1 MKTMLVSLLTL
12 MCAAT
17 LFAQTEWRGGFPGR
31 ETAWLCA
38 HNWSDQRVPDDMDN
52 VVIPDCSTRGN
63 FYPVIRSKTAN
74 VQSLVIES
82 NASLKI
88 GNGGHLKVMGY
99 GLPNGALFNL
109 GALENNG
116 TLEVIEPVMHA
127 VNYSGEGT
135 LIHTRSDLKPD
146 VCEFECAIK

>member
-1 MKTMLVSLLTL
+1 MLAFLLTL
-12 MCAAT
+12 MSSVPMT
-17 LFAQTEWRGGFPGR
+17 AQIEWRGGFPGH
-31 ETAWLCA
+31 ETDWLCA
-38 HNWSDQRVPDDMDN
+38 RNWSDQRVPDDMDN
-52 VVIPDCSTRGN
+52 VIIPDCSTRGN
-63 FYPVIRSKTAN
+63 FYPVIRTKSAS

-82 NASLKI
+82 NASLQI
-88 GNGGHLKVMGY
+88 AGGGHLKVMGY

-116 TLEVIEPVMHA
+116 TLEVIEPVLHA

-146 VCEFECAIK
+146 VCEFECSIK